1 MNTERARWRL
11 PVILTAAF
19 LLPGCLEQETTTTIH
34 PDGTCERVI
43 VIRDDGPVFPRG
55 IFPIAVDSSWDTACV
70 RVRDSQNN
78 YRWTL
83 TKRFPSYEDLA
94 REYAGVGD
102 TGKIHVKVRVEKR
115 FRWFYTYFEYEETY
129 ARFSRYN
136 LIPPSAVLN
145 EDEILRYTY
154 GDTSRALK
162 EKVEEWEARNLF
174 EVLYTPMVRRAGEL
188 GDTALSSR
196 LASHKEEFF
205 RLLEAAEKR
214 NSFADSLLARLS
226 SPGSRKDLF
235 HDGQIT
241 EAGVD
246 AVTELAVQVCGT
258 GSLRELKGELRA
270 GWKAM
275 EALLFEDLGPNEKGE
290 TFTNTVAMPGIVLET
305 GAPEVKG
312 STVSWK
318 FESGRLSLHD
328 YEMRAES
335 RTVNVWAMVVTGVVV
350 LGLLAVIFAV
360 PMVSRRR
367 NTAPTPSA

>member
-1 MNTERARWRL
+1 MNSERARRCL

-43 VIRDDGPVFPRG
+43 VIRDDGPAFPRG
-55 IFPIAVDSSWDTACV
+55 IFPIAVDSSWDTTGV
-70 RVRDSQNN
+70 RVRDSGNQ
-78 YRWTL
+78 YQWTL
-83 TKRFPSYEDLA
+83 TKRFRSYDDLA

-102 TGKIHVKVRVEKR
+102 TGKIHVEVRVEKR
-115 FRWFYTYFEYEETY
+115 FRWFYTYFEYGETY
-129 ARFSRYN
+129 ARYSRFN

-145 EDEILRYTY
+145 EEEILRYTY
-154 GDTSRALK
+154 GDTSRVLK

-174 EVLYTPMVRRAGEL
+174 EVLYAPMVRRAGEL
-188 GDTALSSR
+188 RDTVLAST

-205 RLLEAAEKR
+205 RLLETAEKR
-214 NSFADSLLARLS
+214 NSFADSLFARFV
-226 SPGSRKDLF
+226 PNASRKDLF

-270 GWKAM
+270 GWKAS
-275 EALLFEDLGPNEKGE
+275 EAVLFEELGPEEKGE
-290 TFTNTVAMPGIVLET
+290 TFTNTVVMPGIVLET

-318 FESGRLSLHD
+318 FERNRLSLHD
-328 YEMRAES
+328 YEMRVES
-335 RTVNVWAMVVTGVVV
+335 RTVNVWAIVVTGILV
-350 LGLLAVIFAV
+350 LGLLAVVFAV
-360 PMVSRRR
+360 PMFSMRR
-367 NTAPTPSA
+367 NTALTPSA